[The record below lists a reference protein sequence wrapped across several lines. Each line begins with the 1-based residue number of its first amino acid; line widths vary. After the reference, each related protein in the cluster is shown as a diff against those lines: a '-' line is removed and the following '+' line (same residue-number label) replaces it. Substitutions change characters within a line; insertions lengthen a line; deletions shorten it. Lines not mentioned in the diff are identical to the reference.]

1 MNEDPGERT
10 RTYLAAIEKALK
22 LVEVVSNPDAL
33 RVVDYAKRYVADSKY
48 YLETGKPTTAL
59 ASVAYAEGLLD
70 SLSIMG
76 VADLRKTNSLKS
88 VRSSRLDK

>member
-1 MNEDPGERT
+1 MSEDPGERAQ
-10 RTYLAAIEKALK
+10 TYLGAMERILK
-22 LVEVVSNPDAL
+22 LAEAVSNPDAI
-33 RVVDYAKRYVADSKY
+33 RVVDYAKRYVADSRY

-76 VADLRKTNSLKS
+76 VADLERPT
-88 VRSSRLDK
+88 R

>member
-1 MNEDPGERT
+1 MNEDPGERAQ
-10 RTYLAAIEKALK
+10 TYLGAMERILK
-22 LVEVVSNPDAL
+22 LAEAVSNPDAI
-33 RVVDYAKRYVADSKY
+33 RVVDYAKRYVADSRY

-76 VADLRKTNSLKS
+76 VADLERPT
-88 VRSSRLDK
+88 R

>member
-1 MNEDPGERT
+1 MSEDPGERT
-10 RTYLAAIEKALK
+10 RTYLAAVERALK

-76 VADLRKTNSLKS
+76 VADLQKPTH
-88 VRSSRLDK
+88 

>member
-1 MNEDPGERT
+1 MNEDPGERA
-10 RTYLAAIEKALK
+10 RTYLAAVERILK
-22 LVEVVSNPDAL
+22 LAEAVSNPDAI
-33 RVVDYAKRYVADSKY
+33 RVVDYAKRYVADSRY

-76 VADLRKTNSLKS
+76 VADLERAT
-88 VRSSRLDK
+88 R

>member
-1 MNEDPGERT
+1 MER
-10 RTYLAAIEKALK
+10 ILK
-22 LVEVVSNPDAL
+22 LAEAVSNPDAI
-33 RVVDYAKRYVADSKY
+33 RVVDYAKRYVADSRY

-76 VADLRKTNSLKS
+76 VADLERP
-88 VRSSRLDK
+88 SR

>member
-1 MNEDPGERT
+1 MNEDPGERA
-10 RTYLAAIEKALK
+10 RTYLAAIERALK
-22 LVEVVSNPDAL
+22 LAEVVSNPDAL

-88 VRSSRLDK
+88 VRSPRPDK